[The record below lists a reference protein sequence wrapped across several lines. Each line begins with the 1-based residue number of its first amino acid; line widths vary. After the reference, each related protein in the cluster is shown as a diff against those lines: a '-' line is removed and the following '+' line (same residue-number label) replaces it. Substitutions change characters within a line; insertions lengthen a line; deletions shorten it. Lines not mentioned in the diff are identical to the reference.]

1 VNVCVAGLW
10 HLGTVTAACLA
21 RAGHEVIGYDTDAQA
36 IDALAGGRPPIFEPG
51 LVELLREGL
60 ANRRLRFTADP
71 AEALRSADALLI
83 AWDTPVDEDDQADVQ
98 TVLARAE
105 ALFPH
110 LQPGSLVVLSSQLPV
125 GTTAY
130 FEERCAALRPSAEIA
145 FACSPE
151 NLRLGKAIEVFTKPD
166 RIVIGVRGT
175 QHRERLEALFAP
187 FGERIE
193 WMSVESAEMTKH
205 ALNAFLA
212 TSVAFIN
219 EVASI
224 CERVGADAA
233 EVARGLKTDLR
244 IGPGA
249 YLSPGPAFAG
259 GTLARDVVFL
269 SRRSAELELP
279 LHLIPSVRASNEA
292 HRLWALRRLETT
304 LGTVN
309 GKTVAVWGLTYKPG
323 TDTLR
328 RSGSVE
334 LCRALAERGAL
345 VRVFDPAIRQLPN
358 SVAATATLAPSPLEA
373 ARGAEGLVVATE
385 WPVFRE
391 VPAGDVV
398 AAGSPIV
405 FDAGR
410 FLAATLGADERL
422 RYVTVG
428 RPSR

>member
-1 VNVCVAGLW
+1 VNICVAGVW

-21 RAGHEVIGYDTDAQA
+21 SGGHDVIGYDPDPAA
-36 IDALAGGRPPIFEPG
+36 IDALTDGRPPIFEPG

-60 ANRRLRFTADP
+60 ANQRLRFTADP
-71 AEALRSADALLI
+71 AEALRTSDALLV
-83 AWDTPVDEDDQADVQ
+83 AWDTPVDENDQADVQ
-98 TVLARAE
+98 TVIARAD

-110 LQPGSLVVLSSQLPV
+110 LQPGSLVVVSSQLPV

-130 FEERCAALRPSAEIA
+130 FEERCAALRPGAGIE

-151 NLRLGKAIEVFTKPD
+151 NLRLGKAIEAFTKPD
-166 RIVIGVRGT
+166 RIVIGSRGT
-175 QHRERLEALFAP
+175 HNRQRLAALFAP

-219 EVASI
+219 EVAAIS
-224 CERVGADAA
+224 ERVGADAA
-233 EVARGLKTDLR
+233 EVARGLKTDHR
-244 IGPGA
+244 IGPHA
-249 YLSPGPAFAG
+249 YLSPGPAFTG

-269 SRRSAELELP
+269 GRRSAELGLP
-279 LHLIPSVRASNEA
+279 LRLIPSVRESNEA
-292 HRLWALRRLETT
+292 HRQWALRRLEST
-304 LGTVN
+304 LGTVS

-334 LCRALAERGAL
+334 LCRALAERGAV
-345 VRVFDPAIRQLPN
+345 VRVFDPAIGELPGN
-358 SVAATATLAPSPLEA
+358 VAAIATLAPSPAEA

-391 VPAGDVV
+391 VPADDVV

-405 FDAGR
+405 FDAGG
-410 FLAATLGADERL
+410 FLASTLGADARL

-428 RPSR
+428 SPSR